1 MSEATGLSIVIEPK
15 NALAVFTQP
24 DHIESILQQ
33 VEKEVNS
40 FVPDV
45 STKKGRDAIA
55 SLGLKVAKTK
65 TYLDGLGKD
74 LVTEYK
80 EVPKKIDASRKT
92 VRDRLDALKEKV
104 LLPKLEFEA
113 EQERLKIEAERI
125 AAEEAYTAMW
135 QEAHEMDAVITVR
148 IAEKAAAKK
157 EADHEMA
164 LLMNDAFNRDAKEKA
179 DEVER
184 LRKAHEEFIA
194 KEAVDKAKREMAEA
208 AQREI
213 DESAARERDALL
225 AKERAEREKQE
236 ASEIAERNRIAA
248 EQKTE
253 QDKKDAA
260 VKAEREKQEAI
271 AAEQRKA
278 QETADRIKREAKQK
292 EDARLAEEKRVADEA
307 ARKAAD
313 KAHQAEVN
321 NAAIAVLTNAGI
333 DAECAKACVIAIIKN
348 QVAQSFLNQQ
358 PPIQI
363 NY

>member
-1 MSEATGLSIVIEPK
+1 MSEATGLSIVIEAK

-113 EQERLKIEAERI
+113 ELERLKQEAERI
-125 AAEEAYTAMW
+125 AAEEAYSAMW
-135 QEAHEMDAVITVR
+135 QEAHDMDAVITIR

-164 LLMNDAFNRDAKEKA
+164 LLMNDAFDRDAKEKA

-194 KEAVDKAKREMAEA
+194 KEAAEKAKREVEDKAKRDIEA
-208 AQREI
+208 AEQ
-213 DESAARERDALL
+213 RERDAKL
-225 AKERAEREKQE
+225 AQERAE
-236 ASEIAERNRIAA
+236 
-248 EQKTE
+248 QKAE

-260 VKAEREKQEAI
+260 DKAEREKQEAI
-271 AAEQRKA
+271 VAEQRKA
-278 QETADRIKREAKQK
+278 QEAADRIKREAQQK

-307 ARKAAD
+307 AARAANEAHRKTVGTEIVNALLNRTSLTRE
-313 KAHQAEVN
+313 QAIEVL
-321 NAAIAVLTNAGI
+321 IALKDEEIPHTRI
-333 DAECAKACVIAIIKN
+333 
-348 QVAQSFLNQQ
+348 S
-358 PPIQI
+358 
-363 NY
+363 Y

>member
-104 LLPKLEFEA
+104 LLPKLEYEA
-113 EQERLKIEAERI
+113 E
-125 AAEEAYTAMW
+125 AAYAAIW
-135 QEAHEMDAVITVR
+135 QEAHEMDASIT
-148 IAEKAAAKK
+148 AERLVKK
-157 EADHEMA
+157 ESDHEMA
-164 LLMNDAFNRDAKEKA
+164 LLMNDAFDRDAKAKA

-194 KEAVDKAKREMAEA
+194 QQAAEKAKREVEEKAKRDIEA
-208 AQREI
+208 AEQ
-213 DESAARERDALL
+213 RERDAKL
-225 AKERAEREKQE
+225 AQERAEQT
-236 ASEIAERNRIAA
+236 A
-248 EQKTE
+248 
-253 QDKKDAA
+253 KDAA
-260 VKAEREKQEAI
+260 AKAERDAKELAERVEREKQEAI
-271 AAEQRKA
+271 AAEKLKA
-278 QETADRIKREAKQK
+278 QQEAERVQRESKQK
-292 EDARLAEEKRVADEA
+292 EDARRAEEKRIADEA
-307 ARKAAD
+307 AARAAD
-313 KAHQAEVN
+313 VAHRKTIGTAIVN
-321 NAAIAVLTNAGI
+321 ALTSHAGLTREQAIATLTALKDGNI
-333 DAECAKACVIAIIKN
+333 PHTTIH
-348 QVAQSFLNQQ
+348 
-358 PPIQI
+358 
-363 NY
+363 Y

>member
-1 MSEATGLSIVIEPK
+1 MSEATGLSIVIEAK

-113 EQERLKIEAERI
+113 EQERLKLEAVRI
-125 AAEEAYTAMW
+125 AAEEAYSVMW
-135 QEAHEMDAVITVR
+135 QEAHDMDAVITIR

-164 LLMNDAFNRDAKEKA
+164 LLMNDAFDRAQADKKA
-179 DEVER
+179 EDER
-184 LRKAHEEFIA
+184 LQK
-194 KEAVDKAKREMAEA
+194 
-208 AQREI
+208 
-213 DESAARERDALL
+213 ERDD
-225 AKERAEREKQE
+225 
-236 ASEIAERNRIAA
+236 RIAA
-248 EQKTE
+248 EAAAKVKRDADLAAQQEREASARREAELKFQAEQAERDRIALALKAE
-253 QDKKDAA
+253 QDKKDAIA
-260 VKAEREKQEAI
+260 KAEREKQEAI
-271 AAEQRKA
+271 AAEQLKA
-278 QETADRIKREAKQK
+278 QETADRIQREAKQK

-307 ARKAAD
+307 AARAANEAHRKTVGTAV
-313 KAHQAEVN
+313 VN
-321 NAAIAVLTNAGI
+321 GLIEHAGLTREQAIATLCAIKDGKIPYTNI
-333 DAECAKACVIAIIKN
+333 H
-348 QVAQSFLNQQ
+348 
-358 PPIQI
+358 
-363 NY
+363 Y

>member
-113 EQERLKIEAERI
+113 EQERLKLEAERI
-125 AAEEAYTAMW
+125 AAEEAYSAMW
-135 QEAHEMDAVITVR
+135 QEAHDMDAIITIR
-148 IAEKAAAKK
+148 IAEKSAAKK
-157 EADHEMA
+157 ESDHEMA
-164 LLMNDAFNRDAKEKA
+164 LLMNDAFDRDAKAKA
-179 DEVER
+179 DEIER

-194 KEAVDKAKREMAEA
+194 QQAAEKAKREVEEKAKRDIEA
-208 AQREI
+208 AEQ
-213 DESAARERDALL
+213 RERDARL
-225 AKERAEREKQE
+225 AQERAE
-236 ASEIAERNRIAA
+236 
-248 EQKTE
+248 QKAE

-260 VKAEREKQEAI
+260 DKAEREKQEAI

-278 QETADRIKREAKQK
+278 QEEADRIKREVQQK

-307 ARKAAD
+307 AARAANEAHRKTVGTAVVNGLIEHAGLTRE
-313 KAHQAEVN
+313 QAIVTLC
-321 NAAIAVLTNAGI
+321 AIKDSKIPHTNI
-333 DAECAKACVIAIIKN
+333 H
-348 QVAQSFLNQQ
+348 
-358 PPIQI
+358 
-363 NY
+363 Y

>member
-1 MSEATGLSIVIEPK
+1 MNEATGLSIVIEAK

-113 EQERLKIEAERI
+113 EQERLKLEAVRI
-125 AAEEAYTAMW
+125 AAEEAYSVMW
-135 QEAHEMDAVITVR
+135 QEAHDMDAVITIR

-164 LLMNDAFNRDAKEKA
+164 LLMNDAFDRDAKAKA

-194 KEAVDKAKREMAEA
+194 QQAAEKAKRETEEKAKRDIEA
-208 AQREI
+208 AEQ
-213 DESAARERDALL
+213 RERDAKLAQERAEQAAKDAAAKAERD
-225 AKERAEREKQE
+225 AKEQSDRAEREKQ
-236 ASEIAERNRIAA
+236 
-248 EQKTE
+248 
-253 QDKKDAA
+253 D
-260 VKAEREKQEAI
+260 AI
-271 AAEQRKA
+271 AAEKLKA
-278 QETADRIKREAKQK
+278 QQEAERVQREAKQK
-292 EDARLAEEKRVADEA
+292 EDARLAASSATRFSSAKRAADVEHRRTINRQAVADLIANGLPEDCA
-307 ARKAAD
+307 QKC
-313 KAHQAEVN
+313 V
-321 NAAIAVLTNAGI
+321 AAIAKNL
-333 DAECAKACVIAIIKN
+333 IASVRIT
-348 QVAQSFLNQQ
+348 
-358 PPIQI
+358 
-363 NY
+363 Y

>member
-104 LLPKLEFEA
+104 LLPKLEYEA
-113 EQERLKIEAERI
+113 EQERI
-125 AAEEAYTAMW
+125 AAEAAYAAMW
-135 QEAHEMDAVITVR
+135 QEAHEMDASITAERAEKLAER
-148 IAEKAAAKK
+148 IA
-157 EADHEMA
+157 ADHEMA
-164 LLMNDAFNRDAKEKA
+164 LLMNDAFDRDAKAKA
-179 DEVER
+179 DEIER

-194 KEAVDKAKREMAEA
+194 QQAAEKAKREVEEKAKRDIEA
-208 AQREI
+208 AEQ
-213 DESAARERDALL
+213 RERDAKL
-225 AKERAEREKQE
+225 AQERAEQT
-236 ASEIAERNRIAA
+236 A
-248 EQKTE
+248 
-253 QDKKDAA
+253 KDAA
-260 VKAEREKQEAI
+260 AKAERDAKELAERVEREKQEAI
-271 AAEQRKA
+271 AAEKLKA
-278 QETADRIKREAKQK
+278 QQEAERVQREAKQK

-307 ARKAAD
+307 AARAANEAHRKTVGTAV
-313 KAHQAEVN
+313 VN
-321 NAAIAVLTNAGI
+321 GLIEHAGLTREQAIATLCAIKDSKIPHTNI
-333 DAECAKACVIAIIKN
+333 H
-348 QVAQSFLNQQ
+348 
-358 PPIQI
+358 
-363 NY
+363 Y

>member
-1 MSEATGLSIVIEPK
+1 MSEATGLSIVIEAK

-113 EQERLKIEAERI
+113 EQERLKLEAERI
-125 AAEEAYTAMW
+125 AAEEAYSAMW
-135 QEAHEMDAVITVR
+135 QEAHDIDAVITIR

-157 EADHEMA
+157 ESDHEMA
-164 LLMNDAFNRDAKEKA
+164 LLMNDAFDRDAKEKA
-179 DEVER
+179 EEVER

-194 KEAVDKAKREMAEA
+194 NEAAEKAKREAEWKAKRDIEA
-208 AQREI
+208 AEQ
-213 DESAARERDALL
+213 RERDAKL
-225 AKERAEREKQE
+225 AQERAEREKME
-236 ASEIAERNRIAA
+236 ATELAERNRIAA
-248 EQKTE
+248 E
-253 QDKKDAA
+253 
-260 VKAEREKQEAI
+260 QEAI

-278 QETADRIKREAKQK
+278 QEAADRIKREAQQK

-307 ARKAAD
+307 AARAANVEH
-313 KAHQAEVN
+313 KRTINQQAVADLVAAGIPEECAVQCVKSI
-321 NAAIAVLTNAGI
+321 AKGQVSAIAIT
-333 DAECAKACVIAIIKN
+333 
-348 QVAQSFLNQQ
+348 
-358 PPIQI
+358 
-363 NY
+363 Y

>member
-113 EQERLKIEAERI
+113 EQERLKLEAVRI
-125 AAEEAYTAMW
+125 AAEEAYSVMW
-135 QEAHEMDAVITVR
+135 QEAHDMDAVITIR

-164 LLMNDAFNRDAKEKA
+164 LLMNDAFDRAQADKKA
-179 DEVER
+179 EDER
-184 LRKAHEEFIA
+184 LQK
-194 KEAVDKAKREMAEA
+194 
-208 AQREI
+208 
-213 DESAARERDALL
+213 ERDD
-225 AKERAEREKQE
+225 
-236 ASEIAERNRIAA
+236 RIAA
-248 EQKTE
+248 EAAAKVKRDADLAAQQEREASARREAELKLQAEQAERDRVALALKAE

-260 VKAEREKQEAI
+260 AKAEREKQEAI

-278 QETADRIKREAKQK
+278 QYAADRIKREAQQK
-292 EDARLAEEKRVADEA
+292 ENARLAEEKRVADEEA
-307 ARKAAD
+307 ARAANIE
-313 KAHQAEVN
+313 HQKSIN
-321 NAAIAVLTNAGI
+321 NQVIAIFTKAGI
-333 DAECAKACVIAIIKN
+333 SPECAKECVIAIVKN
-348 QVAQSFLNQQ
+348 QSNQFAFGEK
-358 PPIQI
+358 PPVQI

>member
-113 EQERLKIEAERI
+113 EQERLKLEAERI
-125 AAEEAYTAMW
+125 AAEEAYSAMW
-135 QEAHEMDAVITVR
+135 QEAHDMDAAITIR
-148 IAEKAAAKK
+148 IAERAAAKK

-164 LLMNDAFNRDAKEKA
+164 LLMNDAFDRDAKAKA

-194 KEAVDKAKREMAEA
+194 NEAAEKVKREVEEKAKRDVEA
-208 AQREI
+208 AEQ
-213 DESAARERDALL
+213 RERDAKL
-225 AKERAEREKQE
+225 AQERAEREKRE
-236 ASEIAERNRIAA
+236 ATELAERNRIAA
-248 EQKTE
+248 EQK
-253 QDKKDAA
+253 
-260 VKAEREKQEAI
+260 AERDKQEAI

-278 QETADRIKREAKQK
+278 QEEADRIKREAQQK
-292 EDARLAEEKRVADEA
+292 EDTRLAEEKRIADEA
-307 ARKAAD
+307 AALAANIE
-313 KAHQAEVN
+313 HQKSIN
-321 NAAIAVLTNAGI
+321 NQVIAILTKAGI
-333 DAECAKACVIAIIKN
+333 SPECAKACVIAIVKN
-348 QVAQSFLNQQ
+348 QSNQFAFAEK
-358 PPIQI
+358 PPVQI

>member
-1 MSEATGLSIVIEPK
+1 MSEATGLSIVIEAK

-113 EQERLKIEAERI
+113 EQERLKLEAVRI
-125 AAEEAYTAMW
+125 AAEEAYSVMW
-135 QEAHEMDAVITVR
+135 QEAHDMDAVITIR

-164 LLMNDAFNRDAKEKA
+164 LLMNDAFDRAQADKKA
-179 DEVER
+179 EDER
-184 LRKAHEEFIA
+184 LQK
-194 KEAVDKAKREMAEA
+194 
-208 AQREI
+208 
-213 DESAARERDALL
+213 ERDD
-225 AKERAEREKQE
+225 
-236 ASEIAERNRIAA
+236 RIAA
-248 EQKTE
+248 EAAAKVKRDADLAAQQEREASARREAELKFQAE
-253 QDKKDAA
+253 QAERDRIAL
-260 VKAEREKQEAI
+260 VLKAEREKQEAI
-271 AAEQRKA
+271 AAEKLKA
-278 QETADRIKREAKQK
+278 QQEAERVQREAKQK

-307 ARKAAD
+307 AARAANEAHRKTVGTAVVNGLIEHAGLTRE
-313 KAHQAEVN
+313 QAIVTLC
-321 NAAIAVLTNAGI
+321 AIKDGKIPHTNI
-333 DAECAKACVIAIIKN
+333 H
-348 QVAQSFLNQQ
+348 
-358 PPIQI
+358 
-363 NY
+363 Y

>member
-1 MSEATGLSIVIEPK
+1 MSEATGLSIVIEAK

-104 LLPKLEFEA
+104 LLPKLEYEA
-113 EQERLKIEAERI
+113 EQERI
-125 AAEEAYTAMW
+125 AAEAAYAAMW
-135 QEAHEMDAVITVR
+135 QEAHEMDASITAERADKLAAR
-148 IAEKAAAKK
+148 IA
-157 EADHEMA
+157 ADHEMA
-164 LLMNDAFNRDAKEKA
+164 LLMNDAFDRDAKAKA

-194 KEAVDKAKREMAEA
+194 QQAAEKAKREVEEKAKRDIEA
-208 AQREI
+208 AEQ
-213 DESAARERDALL
+213 RERDAKL
-225 AKERAEREKQE
+225 AQERAE
-236 ASEIAERNRIAA
+236 
-248 EQKTE
+248 QKAE

-260 VKAEREKQEAI
+260 AKAEREKQEAI
-271 AAEQRKA
+271 AEEKLKA
-278 QETADRIKREAKQK
+278 QQEAERVQREAKQK

-307 ARKAAD
+307 AKRAAD
-313 KAHQAEVN
+313 VEHRRTINRQAVADLIANGLPEDCAQKCV
-321 NAAIAVLTNAGI
+321 AAIA
-333 DAECAKACVIAIIKN
+333 KN
-348 QVAQSFLNQQ
+348 LISSVR
-358 PPIQI
+358 IT
-363 NY
+363 Y

>member
-1 MSEATGLSIVIEPK
+1 MSEATGLSIVIEAK

-104 LLPKLEFEA
+104 LLPRLEYEA
-113 EQERLKIEAERI
+113 EQDRI
-125 AAEEAYTAMW
+125 AAEAAYAAMW
-135 QEAHEMDAVITVR
+135 QEAHEMDASIT
-148 IAEKAAAKK
+148 AERLVKK
-157 EADHEMA
+157 ESDHEMA
-164 LLMNDAFNRDAKEKA
+164 LLMNDAFDRDAKEKSE
-179 DEVER
+179 EVER

-194 KEAVDKAKREMAEA
+194 QQAAEKAKLEAEEKAKRDIEA
-208 AQREI
+208 AEQRE
-213 DESAARERDALL
+213 REAKL
-225 AKERAEREKQE
+225 AQERAE
-236 ASEIAERNRIAA
+236 
-248 EQKTE
+248 QKAE

-260 VKAEREKQEAI
+260 AKAECEKQEAI
-271 AAEQRKA
+271 AAEKLKA
-278 QETADRIKREAKQK
+278 QQEAERVQRETKQK

-307 ARKAAD
+307 AARAANEAHRKTVGTAVVNGLIEHAGLTRE
-313 KAHQAEVN
+313 QAIVTLC
-321 NAAIAVLTNAGI
+321 AIKDSKIPHTNI
-333 DAECAKACVIAIIKN
+333 H
-348 QVAQSFLNQQ
+348 
-358 PPIQI
+358 
-363 NY
+363 Y